1 MNPTQSFE
9 SGGENMKV
17 LFILTGQQPDEKT
30 DNYFTQKIKEIS
42 DLNLVVMIAPNVH
55 LFDLPIGSQHLADL
69 QHFAK
74 TSGYPYQLFYFDH
87 DPVSYS
93 HPELDHSLMAWLG

>member
-42 DLNLVVMIAPNVH
+42 NLDLVVMIAPNVH
-55 LFDLPIGSQHLADL
+55 LF
-69 QHFAK
+69 
-74 TSGYPYQLFYFDH
+74 
-87 DPVSYS
+87 
-93 HPELDHSLMAWLG
+93 

>member
-1 MNPTQSFE
+1 
-9 SGGENMKV
+9 MKV
-17 LFILTGQQPDEKT
+17 LFILAWYQPDEDT
-30 DNYFTQKIKEIS
+30 DNYSTKKIKEIS